1 MGLGKTVEMLA
12 LILSNPKLKRK
23 RTDSNDTTAGKSQDR
38 KQIDNI
44 LKMNFFLV
52 LRPKLKAKE
61 ILRCVCSRTKTRK
74 TIQCQ
79 RCLYFQHENCVAKYS
94 LKPIVNY
101 ICPECWKLELPIQSS
116 TTFIVSPPSIKMQ
129 WNEEIQKHIGNSHFR
144 VSISQVTC

>member
-1 MGLGKTVEMLA
+1 MTQQQVSFKIE
-12 LILSNPKLKRK
+12 
-23 RTDSNDTTAGKSQDR
+23 

-44 LKMNFFLV
+44 LKLSFFPV
-52 LRPKLKAKE
+52 LHPKLEAKE
-61 ILRCVCSRTKTRK
+61 ILRCVCSRTQRRK
-74 TIQCQ
+74 AIQCQ

-144 VSISQVTC
+144 VSIASDILVSSFSLFRCPPCRFSSTMVLNRVVG